1 MLANTS
7 DVSGRPEL
15 VSVSTTQLRNGNMLF
30 LIAVAPEEEYDN
42 YDAAFRRVRQG
53 LQITDR

>member
-1 MLANTS
+1 M
-7 DVSGRPEL
+7 SGRPEL